1 MVHYMMSQHE
11 IARHLN
17 RVLSHREMKVLIDRA
32 HVERSEAFVELFS
45 TMSSGVKKFFV
56 K

>member
-1 MVHYMMSQHE
+1 MVHSIMSQRE
-11 IARHLN
+11 MARHLN
-17 RVLSHREMKVLIDRA
+17 RVLSHQEMKALIDRA
-32 HVERSEAFVELFS
+32 HVERSETFVELFS